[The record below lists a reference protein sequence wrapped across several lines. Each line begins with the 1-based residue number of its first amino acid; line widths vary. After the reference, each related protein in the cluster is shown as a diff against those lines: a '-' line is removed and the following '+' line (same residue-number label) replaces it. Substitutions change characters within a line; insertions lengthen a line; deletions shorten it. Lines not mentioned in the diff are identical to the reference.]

1 MAAARFASHAQ
12 LCRSASPCSQ
22 VRSVAVARYDEEREE
37 EGERGLFFF
46 LVLFWLAAFC
56 APSERSVIARSDLLV
71 QKRATCC
78 ETSKLA

>member
-46 LVLFWLAAFC
+46 GFVLAG
-56 APSERSVIARSDLLV
+56 RLL
-71 QKRATCC
+71 RA
-78 ETSKLA
+78 E